1 MYKRQ
6 YFPFITL
13 CSDLATAVAVAVGAH
28 QVSVGAMSAG
38 TLIAFV
44 LYLAMLFGPVQQL
57 TQVFDGYQQAVVGL
71 RRIGDLLAT
80 PSSLSRSPAARDPGP
95 AGFDGD
101 ASLEEVSFRYS
112 GAAEDALTAVDLNI
126 PAGSSLA
133 LVGRTGAGKSTIVK
147 LLARFYDPVAGSVRM
162 DGVDIR
168 DYTLSGYRQRLGLV
182 PQEPHLFTGTVAQN
196 IAYGRPGA
204 DHRAIVAAAAA
215 VGATDMI
222 AALPGR
228 MNHPIGERGQGLS
241 SGQRQ
246 LIALARAEL
255 VEPDL
260 LLLDEATATLDQA
273 TEALVMAAGAAVT
286 RRRTSVIVAH
296 RLATA
301 ARADVIA
308 VVDHGRIVES
318 GTHDELLTLDGRYR
332 AFWDAGVDPAEPA
345 VPVTPRATVPGT
357 GDEPI

>member
-1 MYKRQ
+1 MC
-6 YFPFITL
+6 I
-13 CSDLATAVAVAVGAH
+13 
-28 QVSVGAMSAG
+28 
-38 TLIAFV
+38 
-44 LYLAMLFGPVQQL
+44 
-57 TQVFDGYQQAVVGL
+57 
-71 RRIGDLLAT
+71 
-80 PSSLSRSPAARDPGP
+80 RD
-95 AGFDGD
+95 
-101 ASLEEVSFRYS
+101 
-112 GAAEDALTAVDLNI
+112 
-126 PAGSSLA
+126 
-133 LVGRTGAGKSTIVK
+133 RTGAGKSTIVK